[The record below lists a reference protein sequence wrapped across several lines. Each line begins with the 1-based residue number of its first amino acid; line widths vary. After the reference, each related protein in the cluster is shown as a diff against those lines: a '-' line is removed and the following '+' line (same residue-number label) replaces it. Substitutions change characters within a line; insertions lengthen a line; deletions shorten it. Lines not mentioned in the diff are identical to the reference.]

1 MANNDSKA
9 EMQKA
14 SDDEAL
20 SDLRQ
25 QIDSLDRQLI
35 QLLNNRAK
43 LAQAVAEVKEQ
54 NLKPGETLQFYR
66 PEREAQVLRRVMELN
81 PGPLAGE
88 TVARIFR
95 EVMSACL
102 ALEEPTK
109 VAYLGPQGTF
119 TQAAALKHLG
129 RGIVSVALPSINDVF
144 REVSS
149 DAVRYGVVPVE
160 NSTQGMVSLTLDSFQ
175 SFDLKVCG
183 EVELRIHHHLL
194 IGENTKPE
202 AITRIYSHQQ
212 SFAQCRNWLDTHM
225 PQADRIELR
234 SNGEAAKRIQ
244 NEWNA
249 AAIAGDMSIELYN
262 LTAVAN
268 NIEDNPNNTTRFL
281 IIGKQDV
288 GPSGKDK
295 TSIIVTTE
303 NKPGA
308 LNRLLDP
315 FETAGISLTRIET
328 RPAKTSKW
336 HYVFFIDFEG
346 HVEDANVREVMRE
359 IEKEATAVRWLGSY
373 PKAVI

>member
-1 MANNDSKA
+1 MAESSKPEA
-9 EMQKA
+9 P
-14 SDDEAL
+14 DDEAL
-20 SDLRQ
+20 SELRGKIDQLDKDLV
-25 QIDSLDRQLI
+25 
-35 QLLNNRAK
+35 QLLNQRAN
-43 LAQAVAEVKEQ
+43 LAKSVAKVKEAH
-54 NLKPGETLQFYR
+54 LAPGEKVEFYR
-66 PEREAQVLRRVMELN
+66 PEREAQVLRRVMEMN
-81 PGPLAGE
+81 PGPLADE

-102 ALEEPTK
+102 ALEEPTR
-109 VAYLGPQGTF
+109 VAFLGPDGTF

-144 REVSS
+144 REVSA

-175 SFDLKVCG
+175 DFDLKICG

-194 IGENTKPE
+194 IGENTKPN

-225 PQADRIELR
+225 PQADRIEVR

-244 NEWNA
+244 HEWNA
-249 AAIAGDMSIELYN
+249 AAIAGDMAVELYD
-262 LTAVAN
+262 LKAIAN

-288 GPSGKDK
+288 APSGEDK

-303 NKPGA
+303 NTPGA
-308 LNRLLDP
+308 LHRLLAP
-315 FETAGISLTRIET
+315 FETSGISLTRIET
-328 RPAKTSKW
+328 RPARTSKW

-346 HVEDANVREVMRE
+346 HVDDPKVREVMRE
-359 IEKEATAVRWLGSY
+359 LEKEATDVRWLGSY